1 MPLGNNSQN
10 KIQMFLV
17 VRSAQY
23 TYTVQNVIAL
33 RCMDYCWC
41 DSI

>member
-17 VRSAQY
+17 VRSTQY
-23 TYTVQNVIAL
+23 TYTEQNVIAL
-33 RCMDYCWC
+33 RCMDYYWY